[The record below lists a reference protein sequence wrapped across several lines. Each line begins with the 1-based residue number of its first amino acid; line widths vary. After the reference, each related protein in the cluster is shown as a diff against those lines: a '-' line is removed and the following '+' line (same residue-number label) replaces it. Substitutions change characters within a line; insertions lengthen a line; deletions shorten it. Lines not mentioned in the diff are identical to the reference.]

1 MLRANMKKNKRPIPK
16 RNIRKTEA
24 RTSKKQ
30 VKKIAV
36 KGHVDSKKF
45 VVTKKTPAE
54 KAIERKAL
62 KELVKKK
69 AVHDKEREMVLFAE
83 QERIKAATLLENE
96 AFVEFI
102 AKNVGKKAINIIK
115 LLHLP
120 QTDDKLAADLSVKIN
135 EVRRILNVLDSY
147 GVARYDTNKDSK
159 GWLTFKWYLDTG
171 KLAELNQEVMTRK
184 PESAYKLPEDC
195 NDFFFCNSCY
205 EEQKMILPFDAAFE
219 AEFKCSSCGKQLKQ
233 LSKQEAMVLFEKEIK
248 TNTV

>member
-147 GVARYDTNKDSK
+147 GVARYDTCLLYTSPSPRDS
-159 GWLTFKWYLDTG
+159 
-171 KLAELNQEVMTRK
+171 
-184 PESAYKLPEDC
+184 
-195 NDFFFCNSCY
+195 
-205 EEQKMILPFDAAFE
+205 
-219 AEFKCSSCGKQLKQ
+219 
-233 LSKQEAMVLFEKEIK
+233 
-248 TNTV
+248 